1 MEAGGLPVGL
11 DQLVVIDAPIGS
23 GKSAVLMALLSR
35 THRSKSPASLRRS
48 IADLSWL
55 RNELARGDRQWVG
68 SVGFQPEGGDL
79 LLSPGD
85 ERDVD
90 RGLLRFIGD
99 RPSLTWHRVVRR
111 LGLSLRTIVGFDVDE
126 MHVWLTSPRDELSP
140 VRALIAWLSENARG
154 RLLRL
159 VDGIRAALC
168 LVLMLV
174 LAALAHRPDAG
185 YLTLVLI
192 AVSRHFG
199 RRGEPDDHVPA
210 LTSMSIVIGEAV
222 RTA

>member
-1 MEAGGLPVGL
+1 MEAGGLPVEL
-11 DQLVVIDAPIGS
+11 DQLVVLGGPGS
-23 GKSAVLMALLSR
+23 GKSVALMALLSNMR
-35 THRSKSPASLRRS
+35 RWKSPASLRRS

-55 RNELARGDRQWVG
+55 RNEIARRDRQWGG

-85 ERDVD
+85 ECDVD
-90 RGLLRFIGD
+90 RGLLKFISEQ
-99 RPSLTWHRVVRR
+99 PSLTWHRVVTR
-111 LGLSLRTIVGFDVDE
+111 LGSSLQSFVGFDMNE
-126 MHVWLTSPRDELSP
+126 MRAWLTRPRDELSP

-154 RLLRL
+154 SLLRL

-174 LAALAHRPDAG
+174 LAALARRPDTG

-192 AVSRHFG
+192 AVSRRFG
-199 RRGEPDDHVPA
+199 RRGEPDDHIPA
-210 LTSMSIVIGEAV
+210 LTSMSIVIGGIV
-222 RTA
+222 RAA